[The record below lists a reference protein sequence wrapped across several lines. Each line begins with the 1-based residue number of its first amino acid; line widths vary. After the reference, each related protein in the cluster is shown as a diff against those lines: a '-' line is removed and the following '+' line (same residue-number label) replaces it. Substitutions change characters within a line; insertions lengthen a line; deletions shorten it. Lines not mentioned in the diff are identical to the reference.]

1 MTQDQ
6 LERLRD
12 GLLDLADPSTGPSDP
27 AALVN
32 DRVRQ
37 LRRRRTA
44 GSLAGVA
51 VVTAGVILASQ
62 TLAGTP
68 QSEPP
73 VAGFPTPTRTIVM
86 EPKTGKILTE
96 NPPRQE
102 QANLPSFPLPQPWLN
117 QMYTKLPDANAFR
130 PHGYYVQTETK
141 LVGRPWGMV
150 SYQAGTT
157 TSESGCLEVI
167 PQGVFDAAAC
177 FDRPEPH
184 ARVDWRAQTA
194 TSGTKPELT
203 ELNNSLVYG
212 VTHYGARS
220 VRITL
225 ANGTTY
231 QAPATGT
238 PASRSQRF
246 FALVVPAK
254 APAVKKVEAFDAQ
267 GRLAPELLGD

>member
-1 MTQDQ
+1 MNQDQ

-12 GLLDLADPSTGPSDP
+12 DLLDLADPSTGPSDP

-62 TLAGTP
+62 TLTGTP
-68 QSEPP
+68 QSDTP
-73 VAGFPTPTRTIVM
+73 VAGLATPIRTTVM
-86 EPKTGKILTE
+86 DPKTGKILSE
-96 NPPRQE
+96 NPPK
-102 QANLPSFPLPQPWLN
+102 ANLPGFPLPQPWLN

-141 LVGRPWGMV
+141 LSGRPWGMV
-150 SYQAGTT
+150 SYQAGMT
-157 TSESGCLEVI
+157 TSEAGCLEVI

-177 FDRPEPH
+177 FARPEPH

-194 TSGTKPELT
+194 TRGTKPELT
-203 ELNNSLVYG
+203 ELNYSLVYG
-212 VTHYGARS
+212 ATHYGARS
-220 VRITL
+220 VKITL